1 MRGQE
6 RRTRLLVVREHER
19 FEHAR
24 HCRLL
29 NSFGA
34 TTNRH
39 NTRTAVLQYRR
50 GRPPW
55 SCFGGTFP
63 KANNPSKTESPTKDR
78 QAGLRRNVS
87 VTDEYRSSQEVRADR
102 PTWLSMAFT
111 KCIIA
116 KNSFTLIVLLHF
128 LPWFACAPRA
138 GYPHTPQPKQ
148 ADKQRGAGAR
158 RSLDGRGG
166 NVLYPR
172 IELLYI
178 ERVLARSRLQLRRRC
193 ENVRCKSIRLP

>member
-39 NTRTAVLQYRR
+39 NTRTAVLQYRSTAEVV
-50 GRPPW
+50 RPGVVLRALPR
-55 SCFGGTFP
+55 
-63 KANNPSKTESPTKDR
+63 NHPSKTESPTKDR

-87 VTDEYRSSQEVRADR
+87 VADQYRSSQGGPSR

-148 ADKQRGAGAR
+148 ADKQRGARAR

-166 NVLYPR
+166 KVLYPR